1 VRGRQPG
8 RHRRIVDRFEE
19 IARTNIGRFAHI
31 ADLCREAGVTPRTL
45 SRAFRAVRG
54 TTPYRF
60 LKELRL
66 SEVRRA
72 LSSDVKG
79 GTITEVAMRFGFH
92 ELGRFAAQYRERF
105 GESPSQTRRRA
116 LLPASHDGAFHCGRD
131 RGHSAT

>member
-1 VRGRQPG
+1 MRGRQTE

-19 IARTNIGRFAHI
+19 TARTNIGRLAHL

-45 SRAFRAVRG
+45 SRAFRAVHG

-72 LSSDVKG
+72 LSSDVEG

-92 ELGRFAAQYRERF
+92 ELWRFAAQYRERF
-105 GESPSQTRRRA
+105 GESPSQTKRRA
-116 LLPASHDGAFHCGRD
+116 LLPAPHRGASHCGRD